1 MDNQTR
7 SILAALPNG
16 SLQACM
22 VTQVTPL
29 LVSFDGGVSSVA
41 GDKVAGATYSTGSSN
56 NARALM
62 DSPNKPLVF
71 PIG

>member
-7 SILAALPNG
+7 SILSLAPNG
-16 SLQACM
+16 TLQACQI
-22 VTQVTPL
+22 TQVTPL
-29 LVSFDGGVSSVA
+29 LVSFDGGVTSVA
-41 GDKVAGATYSTGSSN
+41 GDKIAGATYGIGTSN

-62 DSPNKPLVF
+62 DSPNKPLIF

>member
-1 MDNQTR
+1 MDNLTR
-7 SILAALPNG
+7 TIAARFANG
-16 SLQACM
+16 SLQACRIM
-22 VTQVTPL
+22 QVTPL
-29 LVSFDGGVSSVA
+29 LVSFDGGSSSVP
-41 GDKVAGATYSTGSSN
+41 GDKIAGGTYTVGSVD

>member
-7 SILAALPNG
+7 SILALAPNG
-16 SLQACM
+16 SLQACQI
-22 VTQVTPL
+22 TQVTPL
-29 LVSFDGGVSSVA
+29 LVSFDGGATSVA
-41 GDKVAGATYSTGSSN
+41 GDKVAGATYNTGTSN

-62 DSPNKPLVF
+62 DSPNKPIVF

>member
-1 MDNQTR
+1 MTR
-7 SILAALPNG
+7 ALAEIPSGGGLR
-16 SLQACM
+16 ACM

-29 LVSFDGGVSSVA
+29 LVSFDGGATTVP
-41 GDKVAGATYSTGSSN
+41 GDKIAGATYSIGTSN